1 MIVNIKVILRHELNL
16 PEKAVCRVEVRDV
29 TLLDARSITLS
40 SYEAP
45 VSRISGETVLTAPLE
60 VPDSDTP
67 NRDYNVWAHL
77 SLTGAKRIQ
86 ANDYV
91 TTRAYPIAQG
101 TSTADM
107 VVELQ
112 PVSPVKK

>member
-1 MIVNIKVILRHELNL
+1 MIVNIKVILRHQVAL

-29 TLLDARSITLS
+29 TLLDACSITLGS
-40 SYEAP
+40 HEAQ
-45 VSRISGETVLTAPLE
+45 VSKISGETVLTTLLE

-77 SLTGAKRIQ
+77 SLTGEKRIL

-101 TSTADM
+101 ASTADM

-112 PVSPVKK
+112 PVSP